1 MPLDPLYLAA
11 GLGALCLLLAVVTLS
26 LQRRLSLQLTRTKR
40 RSGGPELDLRMVG
53 APTSTVII
61 NVRFDGSQAKVMI
74 QARNQVE
81 AKKLLQAQYAGCR
94 VIWGPV
100 QGRW

>member
-1 MPLDPLYLAA
+1 MMKDWKATIRLA
-11 GLGALCLLLAVVTLS
+11 
-26 LQRRLSLQLTRTKR
+26 
-40 RSGGPELDLRMVG
+40 
-53 APTSTVII
+53 
-61 NVRFDGSQAKVMI
+61 DGSQAKVMI